1 VEPQKK
7 PGLWARTRG
16 IVAEQ
21 LRRGI
26 TPHQLALT
34 VAVASALALFP
45 MLATTTLLCLG
56 AGALL
61 GLNHPLMQL
70 VNYAMSGVQLL
81 LLVPLWKA
89 GEWIGAPHLS
99 LSLSELKARV
109 DAAPWQSLIDFGGV
123 LLGGIGIWALCAP
136 LWIVLVY
143 ALLRPLFGKLAARR
157 LALQQA
163 GLSQNS
169 VGPE

>member
-1 VEPQKK
+1 MEPATTALKK
-7 PGLWARTRG
+7 PGLWARSRG
-16 IVAEQ
+16 LVSEQ

-45 MLATTTLLCLG
+45 MLGTTTLLCLG

-61 GLNHPLMQL
+61 RLNHPLMQL
-70 VNYAMSGVQLL
+70 VNYAMSGLQLL
-81 LLVPLWKA
+81 LLLPLWKA

-99 LSLSELKARV
+99 LSLAELKSRV
-109 DAAPWQSLIDFGGV
+109 DAAPWQSLRDFGGI

-136 LWIVLVY
+136 LWIGVVY
-143 ALLRPLFGKLAARR
+143 VAMRPLLKLLAARR
-157 LALQQA
+157 RRFTP
-163 GLSQNS
+163 S
-169 VGPE
+169 

>member
-1 VEPQKK
+1 MSLPQTTQSK
-7 PGLWARTRG
+7 PGLWARARG

-34 VAVASALALFP
+34 IAVASALSLFP
-45 MLATTTLLCLG
+45 MLGTTTLLCLG

-70 VNYAMSGVQLL
+70 VNYAMSGLQLL
-81 LLVPLWKA
+81 LLLPLWKA

-99 LSLSELKARV
+99 LSLAEIKARV
-109 DAAPWQSLIDFGGV
+109 DAAPWQSLLDFGGI

-136 LWIVLVY
+136 LWIALFY
-143 ALLRPLFGKLAARR
+143 ALLRPLFTALAARR
-157 LALQQA
+157 QLRQRTA
-163 GLSQNS
+163 
-169 VGPE
+169 P